1 MAYEKTVWKNNEA
14 PKINATNLNK
24 IEDGIANAVETDSVA
39 RVTNVVSRNL
49 FNLNAI
55 SIGGLGDSGELI
67 DTSSVTIN
75 NLDVSHGIIN
85 FTANSWRGIAS
96 DFIKVENGDTFTL
109 NGIFT
114 ADNYFHRIAGYDSN
128 KTFKS
133 FFDNFYTFP
142 HNINIPDGVSYIR
155 ILLGR
160 GAEAGSISFNGL
172 QLEKSSNATSYT
184 PYLNLEELQEKS
196 NDTGWLE
203 VPMTADASTIDWHKL
218 SCRKIN
224 GIVYVSG
231 IFKLLNPSWG
241 KVFATLPQGFR
252 PKVEA
257 DFVCRGVDNATVVVA
272 ITNNG
277 QMAVLQLVPGDFS
290 SEVSGLVSCS
300 FIADN

>member
-24 IEDGIANAVETDSVA
+24 IENGIANAVETDSVA
-39 RVTNVVSRNL
+39 RLNNVVSRNL

-75 NLDVSHGIIN
+75 NFDVSQGIIS
-85 FTANSWRGIAS
+85 FTANPWRGIIS

-109 NGIFT
+109 NAT
-114 ADNYFHRIAGYDSN
+114 LNADSYFFRIVGYDEN

-133 FFDNFYTFP
+133 FFDDFYTFP
-142 HNINIPDGVSYIR
+142 HNINVPNGVSYIK
-155 ILLGR
+155 IHLER
-160 GAEAGSISFNGL
+160 GAEAGSINISSL
-172 QLEKSSNATSYT
+172 QLEEGSTATPYT

-203 VPMTADASTIDWHKL
+203 APLETDTSTLDWHKL
-218 SCRKIN
+218 SYRKIN

-257 DFVCRGVDNATVVVA
+257 DFACRGVDNATVVVA

-277 QMAVLQLVPGDFS
+277 KMAVLQLVPGDFS